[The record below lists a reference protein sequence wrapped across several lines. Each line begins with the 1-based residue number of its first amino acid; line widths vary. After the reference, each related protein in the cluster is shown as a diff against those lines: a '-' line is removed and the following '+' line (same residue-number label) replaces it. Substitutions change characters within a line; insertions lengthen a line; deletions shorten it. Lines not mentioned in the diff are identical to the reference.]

1 MAHQRGIR
9 STYHRIGATTVIPEC
24 SEWLLVVGLIAEA
37 FGGLG
42 LLGEDW
48 SYLTAKAKLLITIS
62 LSMRKLSS
70 FASPLLFLAD
80 SVYVVSTKR

>member
-1 MAHQRGIR
+1 MR
-9 STYHRIGATTVIPEC
+9 SVFEKNIGPTK
-24 SEWLLVVGLIAEA
+24 LIAEA

-48 SYLTAKAKLLITIS
+48 SYVTAKAKLLIAIS
-62 LSMRKLSS
+62 LFMRKLSL
-70 FASPLLFLAD
+70 FATPLLFLAD